1 MKRTRRTVLKNA
13 TKLSALLASIGAST
27 AAAAQEH
34 PEWDPETVY
43 TSGDRVVYDGYVWEA
58 QWWTRG
64 DEPGADEWGPWD
76 QIEENDGDNGDG
88 GESGPTAQFSVST
101 QFPDPGAEVTFDA
114 SDSEGKIESYEWA
127 FGDGTTASGE
137 TVTRAFD
144 TGQYDV
150 TLTVETAD
158 GKTDT
163 HTITIT
169 AGRPSAHENRVIAYY
184 RQWAQYDRDYV
195 PGDIPFDKVTHVQYA
210 FARPEADGSINLV
223 GDSYGQQMF
232 YAEKDWQGPDR
243 GKTFA
248 GYAAERDDTKFVL
261 SIGGWGDSENFSDA
275 ALTQEKRERF
285 ASNCVDLVEKAN
297 LDGIDIDWEFP
308 GGGGCTADDPVCDV
322 DNAVREGDQERFTLL
337 CREVRKQLDAA
348 AEADPERDEPYELS
362 AAVSPNPEIVE
373 GKTAGNDGLEH
384 DELSDILD
392 FAQVM
397 TFDYRGIWSET
408 TGHHAPLKANPDDP
422 YADSDV
428 WNAQSALE
436 YWAEQGWDPGQLNM
450 AVPFYG
456 RSWTDVQPPEG
467 DFGTGSDDGLFQ
479 KYKGDGRDASGEGSY
494 PSWDPSMGTSYAG
507 VWEWFD
513 LGSDGRSGSNPVD
526 LDGPGWE
533 TYFDEDAVAAWSWND
548 EKRLMISHETE
559 QSMEAKM
566 DWLRDSPYGG
576 TMLWAISGDTYE
588 GDLITTLWTT
598 LNG

>member
-27 AAAAQEH
+27 AAAQEH
-34 PEWDPETVY
+34 PEWDSETVY
-43 TSGDRVVYDGYVWEA
+43 TSGDRVVYDGSVWEA

-76 QIEENDGDNGDG
+76 QIEENDGDDGDG
-88 GESGPTAQFSVST
+88 GDDGPTAQFSVST
-101 QFPDPGAEVTFDA
+101 QFPDPGTEVTFDA
-114 SDSEGKIESYEWA
+114 SDSEGEIESYEWA

-137 TVTRAFD
+137 TVTRAFE

-163 HTITIT
+163 HSITIT
-169 AGRPSAHENRVIAYY
+169 AGRPSPDENRVIAYY

-248 GYAAERDDTKFVL
+248 EYAAEREDTKFVL

-275 ALTQEKRERF
+275 ALTQENRERF

-322 DNAVREGDQERFTLL
+322 DNGVREGDQERFTLL
-337 CREVRKQLDAA
+337 CREVREQLDAA
-348 AEADPERDEPYELS
+348 AESDPDRDEPYELS
-362 AAVSPNPEIVE
+362 AAVSPNPEVVE
-373 GKTAGNDGLEH
+373 GKSAGNDGLEH

-408 TGHHAPLKANPDDP
+408 TGHHAPLKENPDDP
-422 YADSDV
+422 YADSDS
-428 WNAQSALE
+428 WNAQFALE
-436 YWAEQGWDPGQLNM
+436 YWAEQGWDPDQLNM

-467 DFGTGSDDGLFQ
+467 DFGTGTDDGLFQ
-479 KYKGDGRDASGEGSY
+479 TYEGDGRDASGEGSY

-533 TYFDEDAVAAWSWND
+533 TYFDEDAVAAWSWNS
-548 EKRLMISHETE
+548 EERTMISHETE

>member
-13 TKLSALLASIGAST
+13 TKLSTLLASIGAST
-27 AAAAQEH
+27 AVAAQEY
-34 PEWDPETVY
+34 PDWDTETVY
-43 TSGDRVVYDGYVWEA
+43 TSGDRVVYDGSVWEA

-64 DEPGADEWGPWD
+64 DEPGANEWGPWEK
-76 QIEENDGDNGDG
+76 IEEDDGDNGEDG
-88 GESGPTAQFSVST
+88 EDGPTAQFSVSA
-101 QFPDPGAEVTFDA
+101 QFPNPGDEVEFDA
-114 SDSEGKIESYEWA
+114 SGSDGEIETYAWA

-144 TGQYDV
+144 EGQYDV
-150 TLTVETAD
+150 TLTVENAA
-158 GKTDT
+158 GETDT
-163 HTITIT
+163 HSITIT
-169 AGRPSAHENRVIAYY
+169 AGRPSSDENRVVAYY

-210 FARPEADGSINLV
+210 FARPEEDGSINLV

-261 SIGGWGDSENFSDA
+261 SIGGWGDSEYFSDA
-275 ALTQEKRERF
+275 ALTQENRERF
-285 ASNCVDLVEKAN
+285 ASDCVDLVEKAN

-322 DNAVREGDQERFTLL
+322 DNVVREGDQERFTLL
-337 CREVRKQLDAA
+337 CQEVRTQLDEAA
-348 AEADPERDEPYELS
+348 ANDPDRDEPYELS
-362 AAVSPNPEIVE
+362 AAVSASPDVVE
-373 GKTAGNDGLEH
+373 GKTEGNDGLEH
-384 DELSDILD
+384 EQLSDILD
-392 FAQVM
+392 FVLVM
-397 TFDYRGIWSET
+397 TFDYRGIWSDT
-408 TGHHAPLKANPDDP
+408 TGHHAPLLENPDDP
-422 YADSDV
+422 YEESDV
-428 WNAQSALE
+428 WSAQYALE
-436 YWAEQGWDPGQLNM
+436 YWADQGWDSDQLNM

-456 RSWTDVQPPEG
+456 RSWSDVQPPNG
-467 DFGTGSDDGLFQ
+467 DFGTGADDGLFQ
-479 KYKGDGRDASGEGSY
+479 EYDGEGKDASGDGSY

-513 LGSDGRSGSNPVD
+513 LGSDGRQGSNPVD

-548 EKRLMISHETE
+548 EERLMISHETA
-559 QSMEAKM
+559 QSVEAKM
-566 DWLRDSPYGG
+566 DWLRESPYGG
-576 TMLWAISGDTYE
+576 TMLWAVGGDTYE